1 MRVFHQ
7 NESFFIKMRVFHQNE
22 SCLHAL
28 SFRRKFNTF
37 SWGTLY
43 QPWNCSFLFCGIY
56 LFIIQGVEKT
66 SWTTY
71 YKFWR
76 AHSQS
81 CSKKHWQHFTNRK
94 LSTQILLLCLPLV
107 SPASVYQAEGGL
119 AFWWQ
124 LNLKLFRGHQQ
135 NLPLKI
141 SYWWKGKKSTISS
154 SPHHFQCSK
163 FKKLK
168 KAKNRIL

>member
-1 MRVFHQ
+1 MYMTLP
-7 NESFFIKMRVFHQNE
+7 ECMTLTDILPTTIFFRKT
-22 SCLHAL
+22 HAPL
-28 SFRRKFNTF
+28 YFQL
-37 SWGTLY
+37 GYTLY

-107 SPASVYQAEGGL
+107 FPASVYQAEGGL

-141 SYWWKGKKSTISS
+141 SYWWKGKKSTIFS
-154 SPHHFQCSK
+154 SPHHFQCRK
-163 FKKLK
+163 HKKLK
-168 KAKNRIL
+168 KAKK